1 MLFYCRRLD
10 VLFLK
15 VFLDPLVRRWE
26 TIERQMQDS
35 SLMVDGLITQPCK
48 SQWLGNLAWR
58 RGLLRILARR
68 IAIQS
73 GTNYQLPE
81 EDSDGRIFCSAQ
93 TIFRLHDI
101 QQFCTCLST
110 IFQGLETC
118 NFLCSPWYQLD
129 SSPWVGHKHPRL
141 QAFDSNPAT
150 QKCVFRRPKLEIS
163 IGQCRN
169 QIRWWNMMKRCLTC
183 ASLDA
188 FPRIQILVE
197 SLVELELGEHLHLPG
212 ICSEMVETIYG
223 WYISLCSWFIDR
235 RYRDT

>member
-1 MLFYCRRLD
+1 
-10 VLFLK
+10 
-15 VFLDPLVRRWE
+15 
-26 TIERQMQDS
+26 
-35 SLMVDGLITQPCK
+35 MVDGLITQPCK

-169 QIRWWNMMKRCLTC
+169 QMRLWNMMKRCLTC
-183 ASLDA
+183 ASLIGCIPPNPD
-188 FPRIQILVE
+188 PGRILSRTWAGWTSPSSWDMLWDGRDHLRLV
-197 SLVELELGEHLHLPG
+197 HLTL
-212 ICSEMVETIYG
+212 
-223 WYISLCSWFIDR
+223 
-235 RYRDT
+235 